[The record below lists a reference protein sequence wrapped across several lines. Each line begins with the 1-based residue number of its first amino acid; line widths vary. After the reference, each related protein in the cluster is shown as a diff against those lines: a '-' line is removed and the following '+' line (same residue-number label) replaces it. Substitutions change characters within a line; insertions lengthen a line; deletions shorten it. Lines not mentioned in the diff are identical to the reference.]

1 MSESESPHEERSVLL
16 SISNAIVRSFKV
28 YYGKGPVSTKTYMV
42 DDLVFVVMREGL
54 NPQEKFLIDQGE
66 EDVVRAYRQTFENR
80 MAAILTNDVERA
92 TGRKVLAFQSQIL
105 LDPDLTVEIFV
116 LDDRG
121 TVEGVEET
129 AIGQLENDDAGAVI
143 DERTDQI

>member
-143 DERTDQI
+143 DERTEQI

>member
-143 DERTDQI
+143 DKRTEQI

>member
-66 EDVVRAYRQTFENR
+66 QDVVRAYRQTFENR

-143 DERTDQI
+143 DERTEQI